1 MQIRLGGPEPP
12 RLDLQEDSNAIRVRT
27 PHYQLELYRPGRL
40 RLVANGRQL
49 LNGNWSVELVGDA
62 RAILWGL
69 YLREFV
75 PDSIAIEDRSDY
87 RATLLLK
94 GRYTKNYRKQ
104 PTVQEPGR
112 RFECQLRLHV
122 NALWPHIR
130 FHWRLTNLTG
140 SKTWLQRYALRLPLG
155 ADGGGLLAA
164 AHFLE
169 ELGPGAGVARSAD
182 AWYLLVGGLDMPH
195 DGELMAGPAPRVWRL
210 FHEGMSRTFEG
221 TLITNGSEEEA
232 REQAG
237 PLDLVLPAQYYS
249 DVGAL
254 PEEGDPLTFGEWQ
267 KTVERS
273 AEWLLRNQWLGTLW
287 WGEWYREWDETRRMG
302 VQDTANG
309 NSSLAPLYHYWR
321 TGDGRFLV
329 CARRAA
335 QFTYDVQITR
345 TERPPGWMFHTR
357 RNLFDE
363 LGWIHP
369 RYQRAKGALVTSHVI
384 LYPWARREVIE
395 TIRNFYR
402 RIFDEQG
409 VPRGWD
415 ERRQSRS
422 QDPDGVD
429 KCSIR
434 RARNGLRSTCSI
446 SLFSGLICTT
456 AMSR

>member
-1 MQIRLGGPEPP
+1 MRTEALLVLLAPAAFGAAGAPFVVSGEIVERHGVQRRASLLEQGIPVRPMAPEQARALRLVGAPGFVEPEAFDEHGEVRWLRVTALVKVGPRGRIPVQIRLGGPEPP

-309 NSSLAPLYHYWR
+309 NSS
-321 TGDGRFLV
+321 
-329 CARRAA
+329 
-335 QFTYDVQITR
+335 
-345 TERPPGWMFHTR
+345 
-357 RNLFDE
+357 
-363 LGWIHP
+363 
-369 RYQRAKGALVTSHVI
+369 
-384 LYPWARREVIE
+384 
-395 TIRNFYR
+395 
-402 RIFDEQG
+402 
-409 VPRGWD
+409 
-415 ERRQSRS
+415 
-422 QDPDGVD
+422 
-429 KCSIR
+429 
-434 RARNGLRSTCSI
+434 
-446 SLFSGLICTT
+446 
-456 AMSR
+456 